1 MPLCTFEICQSEQQK
16 QYKMLKVKF
25 KFKFKVEELGILDD
39 KHFRQFYYF

>member
-25 KFKFKVEELGILDD
+25 KFKVEELGILDD